1 MQQLVLVRQRE
12 PMRQLL
18 EQQQVQMHQRQE
30 QQQER
35 QQERQQEQPQALQ
48 GQQLLLFYRKR
59 PKRLQRS
66 RRPKRGTCS

>member
-1 MQQLVLVRQRE
+1 VLVQQLVLVRQRE

-30 QQQER
+30 Q